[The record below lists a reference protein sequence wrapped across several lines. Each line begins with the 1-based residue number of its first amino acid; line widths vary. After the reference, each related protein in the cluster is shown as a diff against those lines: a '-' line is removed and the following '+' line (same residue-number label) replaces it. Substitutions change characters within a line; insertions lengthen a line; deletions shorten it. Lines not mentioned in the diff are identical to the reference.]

1 MFKHKGGPNVLTY
14 PETCRTLRWQAP
26 SHSADFLTTHISM
39 DILFAS
45 SEAHPL
51 IKTGGLADVS
61 GSLPR
66 AIRNLRHDI
75 RVIIPAYQQILK
87 QADNLTLVAHL
98 QLEGVDTPVRLLAG
112 RLPGSTVKLYLV
124 DSPAHFDRPGN
135 PYVTTGG
142 ATWPDNAARFTTFC
156 RAIQAVAEDNAGLDW
171 QPQLVHCNDWQT
183 GLVPPLLATRT
194 QRPATVFT
202 IHNLAY
208 QGLFDRDTFEALN
221 LPANFW
227 SIEAMEFHDRFSFIK
242 GGLVFADWITTVS
255 PTYASEIQTAE
266 FGYGLEGLIS
276 HRKYHLSGIV
286 NGVDYSV
293 WNPGRDTLIPVHYSQ
308 RCLLRKA
315 ENKRAL
321 QEHFGL
327 PVDNSRPLFAVIS
340 RLVEQKGI
348 DLILDIVPE
357 LVARDAQLV
366 ILGSGDP
373 LIESAIDKAG
383 ITWPQHIAAFIGYN
397 EALAHQIE
405 AGADIFLMPS
415 RFEPCGLNQIY
426 SQRYGTVPIVR
437 HTGGL
442 ADTVTDTTPET
453 LGNGTATGFSFS
465 APTAAALGAAV
476 TRALQYFHDPET
488 WQQII
493 LNGMK
498 QDFSW
503 KRSAEQYLEL
513 FEKVLASRRSGL
525 IPARTQAY
533 PKESSERSV

>member
-1 MFKHKGGPNVLTY
+1 
-14 PETCRTLRWQAP
+14 
-26 SHSADFLTTHISM
+26 M

-51 IKTGGLADVS
+51 IKTGGLADVT

-75 RVIIPAYQQILK
+75 RLIIPAYQQILK
-87 QADNLTLVAHL
+87 QPGNFTLAAHL
-98 QLEGVDTPVRLLAG
+98 ELEGMDSPVRLFAG
-112 RLPGSTVKLYLV
+112 RLPGSTVKIYLV

-135 PYVTTGG
+135 PYTQPDGSP
-142 ATWPDNAARFTTFC
+142 WPDNAMRFMSFC
-156 RAIQAVAEDNAGLDW
+156 RAIKAVAENSAGLGW
-171 QPQLVHCNDWQT
+171 QPQVIHCNDWQT
-183 GLVPPLLATRT
+183 GLAPPLLETQG

-208 QGLFDRDTFEALN
+208 QGLFDWDAFEALN
-221 LPANFW
+221 LPLDLWNP
-227 SIEAMEFHDRFSFIK
+227 EAMEFHDHFSFIK

-276 HRKYHLSGIV
+276 HRKFNLTGIV

-293 WNPGRDTLIPVHYSQ
+293 WNPGKDTQIPVQYNA
-308 RCLLRKA
+308 RCLFHKT

-321 QEHFGL
+321 QEYFGL
-327 PVDNSRPLFAVIS
+327 PVDKSRPLFAVIS

-348 DLILDIVPE
+348 DLILEIVPE
-357 LVARDAQLV
+357 LVAQNVQLV

-373 LIESAIDKAG
+373 VIETAIRKARAA
-383 ITWPQHIAAFIGYN
+383 WPTHIGVVIGYD
-397 EALAHQIE
+397 EPLAHHIE

-442 ADTVTDTTPET
+442 ADTVTDTTAET
-453 LGNGTATGFSFS
+453 LENKTATGFSFTP
-465 APTAAALGAAV
+465 PTAKALRAAV
-476 TRALQYFHDPET
+476 ARALQYYGDPEA

-493 LNGMK
+493 SNGMK

-513 FEKVLASRRSGL
+513 YEKVLATR
-525 IPARTQAY
+525 QDD
-533 PKESSERSV
+533 

>member
-1 MFKHKGGPNVLTY
+1 
-14 PETCRTLRWQAP
+14 
-26 SHSADFLTTHISM
+26 M

-51 IKTGGLADVS
+51 IKTGGLADVA

-75 RVIIPAYQQILK
+75 RIIIPAYQQILK
-87 QADNLTLVAHL
+87 QADSLALVAHL
-98 QLEGVDTPVRLLAG
+98 ELDGVDTPVRLLAG

-124 DSPAHFDRPGN
+124 DSPVHFDRPGN
-135 PYVTTGG
+135 PYTADDGG
-142 ATWPDNAARFTTFC
+142 PWSDNAERFTTFC
-156 RAIQAVAEDNAGLDW
+156 RAIQALAEDAAGLDW
-171 QPQLVHCNDWQT
+171 QPQIVHCNDWQT
-183 GLVPPLLATRT
+183 GLVPPLLASRT

-208 QGLFDRDTFEALN
+208 QGLFDWDTFEALD
-221 LPANFW
+221 LPTDFW
-227 SIEAMEFHDRFSFIK
+227 STEAMEFHNHFSFIK
-242 GGLVFADWITTVS
+242 GGLVFADWLTTVS

-276 HRKYHLSGIV
+276 HRRHNLTGIV

-293 WNPGRDTLIPVHYSQ
+293 WSPGRDTQIPVQYNQ
-308 RCLLRKA
+308 RCLFHKT

-321 QEHFGL
+321 QEYFEL
-327 PVDNSRPLFAVIS
+327 PVDSNRPLFGVIS

-357 LVARDAQLV
+357 LVARNAQLV

-373 LIESAIDKAG
+373 LIEAAIGKAC
-383 ITWPQHIAAFIGYN
+383 TQWPQHIAAFLGYD
-397 EALAHQIE
+397 EALAHHIE

-426 SQRYGTVPIVR
+426 SQRYGTIPIVR

-453 LGNGTATGFSFS
+453 LENKTATGFSFT
-465 APTAAALGAAV
+465 APTATALQAAV
-476 TRALQYFHDPET
+476 TRALHHYQDPEA

-493 LNGMK
+493 ANGMK

-503 KRSAEQYLEL
+503 KRSAEQYLDL
-513 FEKVLASRRSGL
+513 FEKVLAIRQH
-525 IPARTQAY
+525 A
-533 PKESSERSV
+533 

>member
-1 MFKHKGGPNVLTY
+1 
-14 PETCRTLRWQAP
+14 
-26 SHSADFLTTHISM
+26 M

-51 IKTGGLADVS
+51 VKTGGLADVA

-75 RVIIPAYQQILK
+75 RVIIPAYQQILR

-98 QLEGVDTPVRLLAG
+98 QLEGVDNPVRLLAG
-112 RLPGSTVKLYLV
+112 RLPGSTVKIYLV
-124 DSPAHFDRPGN
+124 DSPVHFDRPGN
-135 PYVTTGG
+135 PYSTSSGNP
-142 ATWPDNAARFTTFC
+142 WPDNAARFTTFC
-156 RAIQAVAEDNAGLDW
+156 RTIQAVAEDSAGLDW
-171 QPQLVHCNDWQT
+171 QPQVIHCNDWQT
-183 GLVPPLLATRT
+183 GLVPPLLAMRAH
-194 QRPATVFT
+194 RPATVFT

-208 QGLFDRDTFEALN
+208 QGLFDWDTFEALK
-221 LPANFW
+221 LPTEFW
-227 SIEAMEFHDRFSFIK
+227 RTEAMEFHDHFSFIK
-242 GGLVFADWITTVS
+242 GGLVSADWLTTVS
-255 PTYASEIQTAE
+255 PTYASEIQSAE

-276 HRKYHLSGIV
+276 HRKHNLTGIV

-293 WNPGRDTLIPVHYSQ
+293 WNPGRDTQIPVQYNA
-308 RCLLRKA
+308 RCLFHKM

-327 PVDNSRPLFAVIS
+327 PVDSSRPLFAVIS

-348 DLILDIVPE
+348 DLILDILPE
-357 LVARDAQLV
+357 LVAQDAQLV

-373 LIESAIDKAG
+373 LIESAINKACG
-383 ITWPQHIAAFIGYN
+383 EWPQHIAAFLGYN
-397 EALAHQIE
+397 EALAHHIE

-426 SQRYGTVPIVR
+426 SQRYGTVPVVR

-442 ADTVTDTTPET
+442 ADTVMDTTPET
-453 LGNGTATGFSFS
+453 FENKTATGFSFTDS
-465 APTAAALGAAV
+465 TSAALAAAV
-476 TRALQYFHDPET
+476 TRALQYYRDPVS

-493 LNGMK
+493 TNGMK

-513 FEKVLASRRSGL
+513 FEKVLASRQNG
-525 IPARTQAY
+525 
-533 PKESSERSV
+533 

>member
-1 MFKHKGGPNVLTY
+1 
-14 PETCRTLRWQAP
+14 
-26 SHSADFLTTHISM
+26 M

-51 IKTGGLADVS
+51 IKTGGLADVA

-75 RVIIPAYQQILK
+75 RVIIPAYQQILQ
-87 QADNLTLVAHL
+87 QADNLTLVSHL

-112 RLPGSTVKLYLV
+112 RMPGSTVKLYLV
-124 DSPAHFDRPGN
+124 DSPVHFDRPGN
-135 PYVTTGG
+135 PYTASGG
-142 ATWPDNAARFTTFC
+142 APWPDNAARFATFC
-156 RAIQAVAEDNAGLDW
+156 RTIQSVADNTAGLDW
-171 QPQLVHCNDWQT
+171 QPHIVHCNDWQT
-183 GLVPPLLATRT
+183 GLVPPLLSKQAQ

-208 QGLFDRDTFEALN
+208 QGLFDWGTFEALN
-221 LPANFW
+221 LPTDFW
-227 SIEAMEFHDRFSFIK
+227 SMEAMEFHDHFSFIK
-242 GGLVFADWITTVS
+242 GGLVFADWLTTVS
-255 PTYASEIQTAE
+255 PTYAGEIQTAE

-276 HRKYHLSGIV
+276 HRKHNLTGIV

-293 WNPGRDTLIPVHYSQ
+293 WSPGRDTQIPVQYSQ
-308 RCLLRKA
+308 RCLFHKT

-327 PVDNSRPLFAVIS
+327 PVDSSRPLFAVIS

-348 DLILDIVPE
+348 DLILEIVPE
-357 LVARDAQLV
+357 LVNRDAQLV

-373 LIESAIDKAG
+373 NIESAIGKACVE
-383 ITWPQHIAAFIGYN
+383 WPQHIAAFLGYN
-397 EALAHQIE
+397 EALAHHIE

-442 ADTVTDTTPET
+442 ADTVTDTNPET
-453 LGNGTATGFSFS
+453 LENNTATGFSFT
-465 APTAAALGAAV
+465 TATAKSLLAAV
-476 TRALQYFHDPET
+476 TRALQYYHAPES

-493 LNGMK
+493 SNGMK

-503 KRSAEQYLEL
+503 KRSAEQYLDL
-513 FEKVLASRRSGL
+513 FEKILASRKSG
-525 IPARTQAY
+525 
-533 PKESSERSV
+533 

>member
-1 MFKHKGGPNVLTY
+1 
-14 PETCRTLRWQAP
+14 
-26 SHSADFLTTHISM
+26 M

-51 IKTGGLADVS
+51 VKTGGLADVA

-75 RVIIPAYQQILK
+75 RIIIPAYQQILQ

-112 RLPGSTVKLYLV
+112 RLPGSTVKIYLV
-124 DSPAHFDRPGN
+124 DSPVHFDRPGN
-135 PYVTTGG
+135 PYTASGG
-142 ATWPDNAARFTTFC
+142 APWPDNAARFTTFC
-156 RAIQAVAEDNAGLDW
+156 RAIQAVAENTAGLDW
-171 QPQLVHCNDWQT
+171 QPQIIHCNDWQT
-183 GLVPPLLATRT
+183 GLVAPLLSTQP

-208 QGLFDRDTFEALN
+208 QGLFDWDTFEALN
-221 LPANFW
+221 LPMDFW
-227 SIEAMEFHDRFSFIK
+227 SMEAMEFHDHFSFIK
-242 GGLVFADWITTVS
+242 GGLVFADWLTTVS
-255 PTYASEIQTAE
+255 PTYAGEIQTAE

-276 HRKYHLSGIV
+276 HRKHNLTGIV

-293 WNPGRDTLIPVHYSQ
+293 WNPGRDTQIPVQYSQ
-308 RCLLRKA
+308 RSLFHKT

-348 DLILDIVPE
+348 DLILEIVPE
-357 LVARDAQLV
+357 LVAVDAQLV

-373 LIESAIDKAG
+373 LIESAIGKASSE
-383 ITWPQHIAAFIGYN
+383 WPLHIAAFLGYD
-397 EALAHQIE
+397 EALAHHIE

-453 LGNGTATGFSFS
+453 LENNTATGFSFTT
-465 APTAAALGAAV
+465 ATAASLLAAV
-476 TRALQYFHDPET
+476 TRTLQYYRDPES
-488 WQQII
+488 WQQ
-493 LNGMK
+493 LMSNGMK

-503 KRSAEQYLEL
+503 KRSAEQYLDL
-513 FEKVLASRRSGL
+513 FEKVLASRKNG
-525 IPARTQAY
+525 
-533 PKESSERSV
+533 

>member
-1 MFKHKGGPNVLTY
+1 
-14 PETCRTLRWQAP
+14 
-26 SHSADFLTTHISM
+26 M

-51 IKTGGLADVS
+51 VKTGGLADVA

-75 RVIIPAYQQILK
+75 RVIIPAYQQILR

-98 QLEGVDTPVRLLAG
+98 QLEGVDNPVRLLAG
-112 RLPGSTVKLYLV
+112 RLPGSTVKIYLV
-124 DSPAHFDRPGN
+124 DSPVHFDRPGN
-135 PYVTTGG
+135 PYSTSSGNP
-142 ATWPDNAARFTTFC
+142 WPDNAARFTTFC
-156 RAIQAVAEDNAGLDW
+156 RTIQAVAEDSAGLDW
-171 QPQLVHCNDWQT
+171 QPQVIHCNDWQT
-183 GLVPPLLATRT
+183 GLVPPLLAMRAH
-194 QRPATVFT
+194 RPATVFT

-208 QGLFDRDTFEALN
+208 QGLFDWDTFEALK
-221 LPANFW
+221 LPTEFW
-227 SIEAMEFHDRFSFIK
+227 RTEAMEFHDHFSFIK
-242 GGLVFADWITTVS
+242 GGLVFADWLTTVS
-255 PTYASEIQTAE
+255 PTYASEIQSAE

-276 HRKYHLSGIV
+276 HRKHNLTGIV

-293 WNPGRDTLIPVHYSQ
+293 WNPGRDTQIPVQYNA
-308 RCLLRKA
+308 RCLFHKM

-327 PVDNSRPLFAVIS
+327 PVDSSRPLFAVIS

-348 DLILDIVPE
+348 DLILDILPE
-357 LVARDAQLV
+357 LVAQDAQLV

-373 LIESAIDKAG
+373 LIESAINKACG
-383 ITWPQHIAAFIGYN
+383 EWPQHIAAFLGYN
-397 EALAHQIE
+397 EALAHHIE

-426 SQRYGTVPIVR
+426 SQRYGTVPVVR

-442 ADTVTDTTPET
+442 ADTVMDTTPET
-453 LGNGTATGFSFS
+453 FENKTATGFSFTDS
-465 APTAAALGAAV
+465 TSAALAAAV
-476 TRALQYFHDPET
+476 TRALQYYRDPVS

-493 LNGMK
+493 TNGMK

-513 FEKVLASRRSGL
+513 FEKVLASRQNG
-525 IPARTQAY
+525 
-533 PKESSERSV
+533 

>member
-1 MFKHKGGPNVLTY
+1 
-14 PETCRTLRWQAP
+14 
-26 SHSADFLTTHISM
+26 M

-51 IKTGGLADVS
+51 MKTGGLADVS

-66 AIRNLRHDI
+66 AVRNLQHDI
-75 RVIIPAYQQILK
+75 RLIIPAYQQILK
-87 QADNLTLVAHL
+87 QAGNFTLAAHL
-98 QLEGVDTPVRLLAG
+98 ELEGVDAPVRLLSG

-135 PYVTTGG
+135 PYSMPDGMP
-142 ATWPDNAARFTTFC
+142 WPDNAERFMAFC
-156 RAIQAVAEDNAGLDW
+156 RAVQAVAEDDAGFDW
-171 QPQLVHCNDWQT
+171 RPDLVHCNDWQT
-183 GLVPPLLATRT
+183 GLVPPLLSARDE
-194 QRPATVFT
+194 RPATVFT

-208 QGLFDRDTFEALN
+208 QGLFDWDTFEALQ
-221 LPANFW
+221 LPAELW
-227 SIEAMEFHDRFSFIK
+227 STEAMEFHDQFSFIK
-242 GGLVFADWITTVS
+242 GGLVFADWVTTVS
-255 PTYASEIQTAE
+255 PTYAREIQTPE
-266 FGYGLEGLIS
+266 FGYGLEGLIA
-276 HRKYHLSGIV
+276 HRRHNLTGIV

-293 WNPGRDTLIPVHYSQ
+293 WNPARDSLIPVPYNQ
-308 RCLLRKA
+308 RSLTHKT

-321 QEHFGL
+321 QEHFQL
-327 PVDNSRPLFAVIS
+327 PVDSNRPLFAVIS

-357 LVARDAQLV
+357 LVARGSQLV

-373 LIESAIDKAG
+373 LIESAIRKAKA
-383 ITWPQHIAAFIGYN
+383 TWPTHIGVHLGYN
-397 EALAHQIE
+397 ESLAHHIE

-437 HTGGL
+437 NTGGL

-453 LGNGTATGFSFS
+453 IASGTATGFSFTR
-465 APTAAALGAAV
+465 PTSTALLGAV
-476 TRALQYFHDPET
+476 NRALECYRDTGT
-488 WQQII
+488 WQQIMAS
-493 LNGMK
+493 GMK

-513 FEKVLASRRSGL
+513 FRRVLGTRQV
-525 IPARTQAY
+525 I
-533 PKESSERSV
+533 

>member
-1 MFKHKGGPNVLTY
+1 
-14 PETCRTLRWQAP
+14 
-26 SHSADFLTTHISM
+26 M

-51 IKTGGLADVS
+51 IKTGGLADVA

-75 RVIIPAYQQILK
+75 RVIIPAYQRILK
-87 QADNLTLVAHL
+87 QTDNLTLVAHL
-98 QLEGVDTPVRLLAG
+98 DIEGVDTPVRLLAG

-124 DSPAHFDRPGN
+124 DSPVHFDRPGN
-135 PYVTTGG
+135 PYTTSDGG
-142 ATWPDNAARFTTFC
+142 PWPDNAGRFTTFC
-156 RAIQAVAEDNAGLDW
+156 RAIQSVAEDSAGLDW
-171 QPQLVHCNDWQT
+171 QPQMVHCNDWQT
-183 GLVPPLLATRT
+183 GLVPPLLATRA
-194 QRPATVFT
+194 QGPATVFT

-208 QGLFDRDTFEALN
+208 QGLFDWDTFEALD
-221 LPANFW
+221 LPADFW
-227 SIEAMEFHDRFSFIK
+227 STEAMEFHDHFSFIK
-242 GGLVFADWITTVS
+242 GGLVFADWLTTVS

-276 HRKYHLSGIV
+276 HRRHNLTGIV

-293 WNPGRDTLIPVHYSQ
+293 WNPGRDTQIPVQYNQ
-308 RCLLRKA
+308 RCLFHKT

-321 QEHFGL
+321 QEHFEL
-327 PVDNSRPLFAVIS
+327 PVDSSRPLFGVIS

-357 LVARDAQLV
+357 LVTRNAQLV

-373 LIESAIDKAG
+373 LIEAAIAKAC
-383 ITWPQHIAAFIGYN
+383 TEWPQHIAAFLGYD
-397 EALAHQIE
+397 EALAHHIE

-426 SQRYGTVPIVR
+426 SQRYGTIPIVR

-453 LGNGTATGFSFS
+453 LENKTATGFSFT
-465 APTAAALGAAV
+465 APTATALQAAV
-476 TRALQYFHDPET
+476 TRALQYYQDPEA

-493 LNGMK
+493 TTGMK

-503 KRSAEQYLEL
+503 KRSAEQYLDL
-513 FEKVLASRRSGL
+513 FEKVLATRQN
-525 IPARTQAY
+525 A
-533 PKESSERSV
+533 